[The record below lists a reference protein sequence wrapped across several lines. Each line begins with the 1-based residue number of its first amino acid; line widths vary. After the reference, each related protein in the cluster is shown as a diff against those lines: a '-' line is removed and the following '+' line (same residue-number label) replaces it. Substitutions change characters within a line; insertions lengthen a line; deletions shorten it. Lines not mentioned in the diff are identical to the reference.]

1 MPEGSETQMLDAL
14 IFIVVAVGGVLLFNK
29 LFPQI
34 GGG

>member
-1 MPEGSETQMLDAL
+1 MSEGSETQMLDAL
-14 IFIVVAVGGVLLFNK
+14 IFIVVAVGAVLLFNK